1 MTTKLLNHVHS
12 RKLIFSLNLEETR
25 SIKGSRIWEDGSVAA
40 EAVFTSPAAVAAR
53 VHLPAAPISA
63 PCWLDK
69 EKGILS
75 DFGLQLW

>member
-1 MTTKLLNHVHS
+1 MLLPQSFQKAFMANNPSPLSELS
-12 RKLIFSLNLEETR
+12 R
-25 SIKGSRIWEDGSVAA
+25 IKGSRIWEDGSVAA